1 MTKVLI
7 VGGGH
12 AGANT
17 AFALRKDGFD
27 GEIIIISDEGYL
39 PYHRPPLSKDF
50 LKQNLAI
57 EKMSFKSAD
66 FYEEQKI
73 SINLDTQINSI
84 DLTSNHAIT
93 EDASFNFDYLVFA
106 TGASPRLLPMENA
119 DSKNLFYLRQIT
131 DVLSMHK
138 QITPHK
144 EIVLIG
150 GGYIG
155 LEVASAMIELGLKV
169 TILEAEERILQR
181 VTSPEVS
188 QFYNDY
194 HSKKGVRIICNA
206 KVTNLNPENQMINS
220 VSLESGE
227 SLAADIVLVGI
238 GAIPNTQLA
247 ASIGLECDN
256 GIKTDQ
262 YCRTSIPN
270 ILAVGDCTSSF
281 NSLYNKEFR
290 LESVPNA
297 LAQSKV
303 ASSSILG
310 NELFNNEM
318 PWFWSD
324 QYDLKLQMAGLSS
337 GYDECHIIGDT
348 DSAEFIACYGKEGYL
363 IALDSVNQSRQFML
377 FKKALGNG
385 FKLEMSLI
393 KDKNFQPES
402 IFSGSN

>member
-131 DVLSMHK
+131 DVLSMHQ

-188 QFYNDY
+188 QFYNDF

-206 KVTNLNPENQMINS
+206 KVTNLNAENQMINS

-227 SLAADIVLVGI
+227 TLAADIVLVGI

-363 IALDSVNQSRQFML
+363 IALDSVNQSKQFML

>member
-93 EDASFNFDYLVFA
+93 EDASFNYDYLVFA

-206 KVTNLNPENQMINS
+206 KVTNLNAENQMINS

-227 SLAADIVLVGI
+227 TIAADIVIVGI

>member
-7 VGGGH
+7 IGGGH

-27 GEIIIISDEGYL
+27 GEIMIISNESYL

-50 LKQNLAI
+50 LKQNIAI
-57 EKMSFKSAD
+57 EKLGFKSAD

-73 SINLDTQINSI
+73 SVNLDTHIDSIN
-84 DLTSNHAIT
+84 LESNLAIT
-93 EDASFNFDYLVFA
+93 KDASFNFDYLVFA

-119 DSKNLFYLRQIT
+119 DSKNLFYLRQIA
-131 DVLSMHK
+131 DVLSMHQ
-138 QITPHK
+138 QISADK
-144 EIVLIG
+144 EMILIG

-188 QFYNDY
+188 KFYNDF
-194 HSKKGVRIICNA
+194 HSKKGVKIICNA
-206 KVTNLNPENQMINS
+206 KVTNLNAENQMINS

-247 ASIGLECDN
+247 DSIGLECSN

-270 ILAVGDCTSSF
+270 ILALGDCAFSLNTLF
-281 NSLYNKEFR
+281 NYEFR

-303 ASSSILG
+303 VSSSIVG

-337 GYDECHIIGDT
+337 GYDECHIIGDI
-348 DSAEFIACYGKEGYL
+348 DAAEFIACYGKDGYL
-363 IALDSVNQSRQFML
+363 IAVDSVNKSKQFML
-377 FKKALGNG
+377 FKRALANG
-385 FKLEMSLI
+385 FRLEMSLL
-393 KDKNFQPES
+393 KDENFQPES

>member
-7 VGGGH
+7 IGGGH

-27 GEIIIISDEGYL
+27 GEITIISDEDYL

-50 LKQNLAI
+50 LKQNIAI
-57 EKMSFKSAD
+57 EKLGFKSAD

-73 SINLDTQINSI
+73 LINLDTHIDSI
-84 DLTSNHAIT
+84 DLESNLAVT
-93 EDASFNFDYLVFA
+93 KNTSFNFDYLVFA

-119 DSKNLFYLRQIT
+119 DAKNLFYLRQIT
-131 DVLSMHK
+131 DVLSMHQ
-138 QITPHK
+138 QISADK
-144 EIVLIG
+144 EMILIG

-188 QFYNDY
+188 KFYNDF
-194 HSKKGVRIICNA
+194 HSKKGVKIICNA
-206 KVTNLNPENQMINS
+206 KVTNLNAEKQMINS

-247 ASIGLECDN
+247 DSIGLECSN

-270 ILAVGDCTSSF
+270 ILALGDCAFSLNTLF
-281 NSLYNKEFR
+281 NYEFR

-303 ASSSILG
+303 VSSSIIG

-324 QYDLKLQMAGLSS
+324 QYDLKLQMAGLSN
-337 GYDECHIIGDT
+337 GYDECHIIGDI
-348 DSAEFIACYGKEGYL
+348 DAAEFIACYGKDGYL
-363 IALDSVNQSRQFML
+363 IAVDSVNKSKQFML
-377 FKKALGNG
+377 FKRALANG
-385 FKLEMSLI
+385 FRLEMSLL
-393 KDKNFQPES
+393 KDENFQPES

>member
-206 KVTNLNPENQMINS
+206 KVTNLNAENQMINS

-363 IALDSVNQSRQFML
+363 IALDSVNQSKQFML

>member
-106 TGASPRLLPMENA
+106 TGAAPRLLPMENA

-131 DVLSMHK
+131 DVLSMHQ

-206 KVTNLNPENQMINS
+206 KVTNLNAENQMINS

-262 YCRTSIPN
+262 YCITSIPN

>member
-27 GEIIIISDEGYL
+27 GEIIITSDEGYL

>member
-1 MTKVLI
+1 MSKVLI
-7 VGGGH
+7 AGGGH

-27 GEIIIISDEGYL
+27 GDITIISYEGYL

-50 LKQNLAI
+50 LKQSIGI
-57 EKMSFKSAD
+57 EKLSFKPAN
-66 FYEEQKI
+66 FYEEQNI
-73 SINLDTQINSI
+73 SINLNTGIDAIN
-84 DLTSNHAIT
+84 LESNHVKAT
-93 EDASFNFDYLVFA
+93 DVTFDFDYLVFA
-106 TGASPRLLPMENA
+106 TGASPRLLQMENA
-119 DSKNLFYLRQIT
+119 DAANLFYLRQIT
-131 DVLSMHK
+131 DALSIQK
-138 QITPHK
+138 AIGSARD
-144 EIVLIG
+144 IVLIG

-155 LEVASAMIELGLKV
+155 LEVASVMTELGLNV
-169 TILEAEERILQR
+169 VILEAEDRILQR

-188 QFYNDY
+188 NFYNDF
-194 HSKKGVRIICNA
+194 HSKKGVEIICNA
-206 KVTNLNPENQMINS
+206 RVTSLEAKNKIINT
-220 VSLESGE
+220 VNLESGK
-227 SLAADIVLVGI
+227 SISADIVLVGI

-247 ASIGLECDN
+247 DSIGLECDN

-281 NSLYNKEFR
+281 NTLYNKEFR

-297 LAQSKV
+297 LAQAKV

-310 NELFNNEM
+310 NELFNKEM

-348 DSAEFIACYGKEGYL
+348 DSAEFIACYGKDGYL
-363 IALDSVNQSRQFML
+363 IAVDSVNQPRQFML

>member
-57 EKMSFKSAD
+57 EKLGFKSAD

-73 SINLDTQINSI
+73 SINLNTQIDSI

-106 TGASPRLLPMENA
+106 TGAAPRLLPMENA

-131 DVLSMHK
+131 DVLSMHQ

-169 TILEAEERILQR
+169 TILEAEDRILQR

-206 KVTNLNPENQMINS
+206 KVTNLNAENQMINS
-220 VSLESGE
+220 VSLESDE

-281 NSLYNKEFR
+281 NSLYNKELR

-324 QYDLKLQMAGLSS
+324 QYNLKLQMAGLSS

>member
-7 VGGGH
+7 IGGGH

-27 GEIIIISDEGYL
+27 GEITIISDEDYL

-50 LKQNLAI
+50 LKQNIAI
-57 EKMSFKSAD
+57 EKLGFKSAD

-73 SINLDTQINSI
+73 LINLDTHIDSI
-84 DLTSNHAIT
+84 DLESNLAVT
-93 EDASFNFDYLVFA
+93 KDTSFNFDYLVFA

-119 DSKNLFYLRQIT
+119 DAKNLFYLRQIT
-131 DVLSMHK
+131 DVLSMHQ
-138 QITPHK
+138 QISADK
-144 EIVLIG
+144 EMILIG

-188 QFYNDY
+188 KFYNDF
-194 HSKKGVRIICNA
+194 HSKKGVKIICNA
-206 KVTNLNPENQMINS
+206 KVTNLNAEKQMINS

-247 ASIGLECDN
+247 DSIGLECSN

-270 ILAVGDCTSSF
+270 ILALGDCAFSLNTLF
-281 NSLYNKEFR
+281 NYEFR

-303 ASSSILG
+303 VSSSIVG

-324 QYDLKLQMAGLSS
+324 QYDLNLQMAGLSS
-337 GYDECHIIGDT
+337 DYDECHIIGDI
-348 DSAEFIACYGKEGYL
+348 DAAEFIACYGKDGYL
-363 IALDSVNQSRQFML
+363 IAVDSVNKSKQFML
-377 FKKALGNG
+377 FKRALANG
-385 FKLEMSLI
+385 FRLEMSLL
-393 KDKNFQPES
+393 KDENFQPES

>member
-7 VGGGH
+7 IGGGH

-27 GEIIIISDEGYL
+27 GEITIISNEGYL

-50 LKQNLAI
+50 LKQNIAI
-57 EKMSFKSAD
+57 EKLGFKSSD

-73 SINLDTQINSI
+73 SVNLDTHIDSIN
-84 DLTSNHAIT
+84 LESNLAIT
-93 EDASFNFDYLVFA
+93 KDTSFNFDYLVFA
-106 TGASPRLLPMENA
+106 TGASPRLLPIENA
-119 DSKNLFYLRQIT
+119 DSKNLFYLRQIA
-131 DVLSMHK
+131 DVLSMHQ
-138 QITPHK
+138 QISADK
-144 EIVLIG
+144 EMILIG

-188 QFYNDY
+188 KFYNDF

-206 KVTNLNPENQMINS
+206 KVTNLNAEKQMINS
-220 VSLESGE
+220 VSLDSGE

-247 ASIGLECDN
+247 DSIGLECSN

-270 ILAVGDCTSSF
+270 ILALGDCASSLNTLF
-281 NSLYNKEFR
+281 NYEIR

-303 ASSSILG
+303 VSSSIVG

-337 GYDECHIIGDT
+337 GYDECHIIGDI
-348 DSAEFIACYGKEGYL
+348 DAAEFIACYGKDGYL
-363 IALDSVNQSRQFML
+363 IAVDSVNKSKQFML
-377 FKKALGNG
+377 FKRALTNG
-385 FKLEMSLI
+385 FRLEMNLL
-393 KDKNFQPES
+393 KDQNFQPES

>member
-27 GEIIIISDEGYL
+27 GEIIIISDEDYL

-50 LKQNLAI
+50 LKQNLGI
-57 EKMSFKSAD
+57 EKLGFKSAD

-73 SINLDTQINSI
+73 LINLDTHIDSI
-84 DLTSNHAIT
+84 DLESSLAVAKDT
-93 EDASFNFDYLVFA
+93 SFNFDYLVFA

-131 DVLSMHK
+131 DVLSIHQ

-188 QFYNDY
+188 QFYNDF

-206 KVTNLNPENQMINS
+206 KITNLNAENQMIHS

-247 ASIGLECDN
+247 VLIGLECEN

-270 ILAVGDCTSSF
+270 ILAVGDCASSF

-363 IALDSVNQSRQFML
+363 IAVDSVNQSRQFML

>member
-1 MTKVLI
+1 MSKVLI
-7 VGGGH
+7 IGGGH

-17 AFALRKDGFD
+17 AYALRKDGFD
-27 GEIIIISDEGYL
+27 GEITIISDESYL

-50 LKQNLAI
+50 LKHKI
-57 EKMSFKSAD
+57 TSEKLSFKSSD
-66 FYEEQKI
+66 FYEEQNI
-73 SINLDTQINSI
+73 SINLNTRINAI
-84 DLTSNHAIT
+84 DMELNHAKAK
-93 EDASFNFDYLVFA
+93 DKLFDFDYLVFS
-106 TGASPRLLPMENA
+106 TGASPRLLLMENA
-119 DSKNLFYLRQIT
+119 DAKNLFYLRQIT
-131 DVLSMHK
+131 DVLSIQESIGSAK
-138 QITPHK
+138 D
-144 EIVLIG
+144 IVLIG

-155 LEVASAMIELGLKV
+155 LEVASAMIELGLSV

-188 QFYNDY
+188 KFYNDF
-194 HSKKGVRIICNA
+194 HCNKGVEIICNA
-206 KVTNLNPENQMINS
+206 RISSLKAENKMINA
-220 VSLESGE
+220 VFLESGE
-227 SLAADIVLVGI
+227 SIAADIVLVGI

-247 ASIGLECDN
+247 DSIGLDCSN

-270 ILAVGDCTSSF
+270 ILAVGDCASSF
-281 NSLYNKEFR
+281 NVLFNQELR

-303 ASSSILG
+303 ASSSIVG

-337 GYDECHIIGDT
+337 GYDECHIIGDI
-348 DSAEFIACYGKEGYL
+348 DSAEFIACYGKNGHL
-363 IALDSVNQSRQFML
+363 IAVDSVNQSKQFML

-385 FKLEMSLI
+385 FQLEMSLI

>member
-7 VGGGH
+7 IGGGH

-27 GEIIIISDEGYL
+27 GEITIISDEYYL

-50 LKQNLAI
+50 LKQNIAI
-57 EKMSFKSAD
+57 EKLSFKSAH

-73 SINLDTQINSI
+73 SINLDTHIDSIN
-84 DLTSNHAIT
+84 LESNLVVT
-93 EDASFNFDYLVFA
+93 KDASFNFDYLVFA

-119 DSKNLFYLRQIT
+119 DSKNLFYLRQIA
-131 DVLSMHK
+131 DVLSMHQ
-138 QITPHK
+138 QISADK
-144 EIVLIG
+144 EMILIG

-188 QFYNDY
+188 KFYNDF

-206 KVTNLNPENQMINS
+206 KVTNLNAENQMITS

-227 SLAADIVLVGI
+227 SLAVDIVLVGI

-247 ASIGLECDN
+247 DSIGLECSN

-270 ILAVGDCTSSF
+270 ILALGDCASSF
-281 NSLYNKEFR
+281 NTLFNYELR

-303 ASSSILG
+303 VSSSIVG

-337 GYDECHIIGDT
+337 GYDECHIIGDI
-348 DSAEFIACYGKEGYL
+348 DAAEFIACYGKDGYL
-363 IALDSVNQSRQFML
+363 IAVDSVNKSKQFML
-377 FKKALGNG
+377 FKRALTNG
-385 FKLEMSLI
+385 FRLEMSLL

>member
-1 MTKVLI
+1 MSKVLV

-17 AFALRKDGFD
+17 AFALRKDGFE
-27 GEIIIISDEGYL
+27 GEITIISDESYL

-50 LKQNLAI
+50 LKQNIAI
-57 EKMSFKSAD
+57 EKLSFKSAD
-66 FYEEQKI
+66 FYKEQKI
-73 SINLDTQINSI
+73 NINLNTRIDAI
-84 DLTSNHAIT
+84 DLESNLVKT
-93 EDASFNFDYLVFA
+93 NDASFEFNYLVFA
-106 TGASPRLLPMENA
+106 TGASPRLLQMENA
-119 DSKNLFYLRQIT
+119 DSKNLFYLRQIS
-131 DVLSMHK
+131 DVLSLHK
-138 QITPHK
+138 QITAAK
-144 EIVLIG
+144 EIILIG

-169 TILEAEERILQR
+169 TILEAEERILKR

-188 QFYNDY
+188 KFYNDF
-194 HSKKGVRIICNA
+194 HSNKGVEVICNA
-206 KVTNLNPENQMINS
+206 KVNNLNAENQMIHS

-247 ASIGLECDN
+247 DSMGIECSN
-256 GIKTDQ
+256 GIRTDQ

-270 ILAVGDCTSSF
+270 ILAVGDCASSF
-281 NSLYNKEFR
+281 NALFNQEFR

-303 ASSSILG
+303 ASSSIIG
-310 NELFNNEM
+310 NELFNNEL

-337 GYDECHIIGDT
+337 GYDECHIIGDIN
-348 DSAEFIACYGKEGYL
+348 SAEFIACYGKDGHL
-363 IALDSVNQSRQFML
+363 IAVDSVNQSKQFML

-385 FKLEMSLI
+385 FQLEMSLI

>member
-27 GEIIIISDEGYL
+27 GEIIITSDEGYL

-50 LKQNLAI
+50 LKKNLAI

-93 EDASFNFDYLVFA
+93 EDASFNYDYLVFA
-106 TGASPRLLPMENA
+106 TGASPRLLPIENA

-206 KVTNLNPENQMINS
+206 KVTNLNAENQMINS

-227 SLAADIVLVGI
+227 TLAADIVLVGI

-363 IALDSVNQSRQFML
+363 IALDSVNQSKQFML

>member
-57 EKMSFKSAD
+57 ENLGFKSAD

-73 SINLDTQINSI
+73 SINLNTQIDSI

-106 TGASPRLLPMENA
+106 TGAAPRLLPMENA

-131 DVLSMHK
+131 DVLSMHQ

-206 KVTNLNPENQMINS
+206 KVTNLNAENQMINS

>member
-1 MTKVLI
+1 MSKVLI

-27 GEIIIISDEGYL
+27 GDITIISDEDYL

-50 LKQNLAI
+50 LKQNVAI
-57 EKMSFKSAD
+57 EKLSFKSSD
-66 FYEEQKI
+66 FYKEQNI
-73 SINLDTQINSI
+73 SLNLNTRIDFI
-84 DLTSNHAIT
+84 DLESNYATAKDTSF
-93 EDASFNFDYLVFA
+93 DFDYLVFA

-119 DSKNLFYLRQIT
+119 DAKNLFYLRQIT
-131 DVLSMHK
+131 DVLSIQK
-138 QITPHK
+138 SIGSVK
-144 EIVLIG
+144 NIVLIG

-155 LEVASAMIELGLKV
+155 LEVASAMIELGLNV
-169 TILEAEERILQR
+169 IILEAEKRILQR
-181 VTSPEVS
+181 VTSPDVS
-188 QFYNDY
+188 KFYNDF
-194 HSKKGVRIICNA
+194 HTKKGVEIICNA
-206 KVTNLNPENQMINS
+206 RVSSLNAENKLINS

-227 SLAADIVLVGI
+227 SISADMVLVGI

-247 ASIGLECDN
+247 DSIGLECEN

-262 YCRTSIPN
+262 YCRTSTPN

-281 NSLYNKEFR
+281 NTLFNKEFR
-290 LESVPNA
+290 LERVPNA

-303 ASSSILG
+303 ASSSIIG

-337 GYDECHIIGDT
+337 GYDECHIIGEIN
-348 DSAEFIACYGKEGYL
+348 SAEFIACYGKDGYL
-363 IALDSVNQSRQFML
+363 IAVDSVNQSKQFML

-385 FKLEMSLI
+385 FQLEMSLI

>member
-50 LKQNLAI
+50 LKQNLAV

-206 KVTNLNPENQMINS
+206 KVTNLNAENQMINS

-281 NSLYNKEFR
+281 NSLYNKELR

-363 IALDSVNQSRQFML
+363 IAVDSVNQSRQFML

>member
-50 LKQNLAI
+50 LKQNLAV

-131 DVLSMHK
+131 DVLSIHQ

-206 KVTNLNPENQMINS
+206 KVTNLNAENQMINS

>member
-50 LKQNLAI
+50 LKQNLGI
-57 EKMSFKSAD
+57 EKLGFKSAD

-73 SINLDTQINSI
+73 SINLNTQIDSI
-84 DLTSNHAIT
+84 DLASNLAIT

-106 TGASPRLLPMENA
+106 TGAAPRLLPMENA

-131 DVLSMHK
+131 DVLSIHQ

-188 QFYNDY
+188 QFYNDF

-206 KVTNLNPENQMINS
+206 KITNLNAENQMIHS

-247 ASIGLECDN
+247 VSIGLECEN

-363 IALDSVNQSRQFML
+363 IALDSVNQSKQFML

>member
-50 LKQNLAI
+50 LKQNLAV

-106 TGASPRLLPMENA
+106 TGAAPRLLPMENA

-131 DVLSMHK
+131 DVLSMHQ

-194 HSKKGVRIICNA
+194 HSKKGVRIVCNA
-206 KVTNLNPENQMINS
+206 KVTNLNAENQMINS

>member
-1 MTKVLI
+1 MSKVLVI
-7 VGGGH
+7 GGGH

-17 AFALRKDGFD
+17 AFALRKDGFE
-27 GEIIIISDEGYL
+27 GEITIISDESYL

-50 LKQNLAI
+50 LKQNIAI
-57 EKMSFKSAD
+57 EKLSFKSAD
-66 FYEEQKI
+66 FYKEQKI
-73 SINLDTQINSI
+73 NINLNTRIDAI
-84 DLTSNHAIT
+84 DLESNLVKT
-93 EDASFNFDYLVFA
+93 NDASFEFNYLVFA
-106 TGASPRLLPMENA
+106 TGASPRLLQMENA
-119 DSKNLFYLRQIT
+119 DSKNLFYLRQIS
-131 DVLSMHK
+131 DVLSLHK
-138 QITPHK
+138 QITAAK
-144 EIVLIG
+144 EIILIG

-169 TILEAEERILQR
+169 TILEAEERILKR

-188 QFYNDY
+188 KFYNDF
-194 HSKKGVRIICNA
+194 HSNKGVEVICNA
-206 KVTNLNPENQMINS
+206 KVNNLNAENQMIHS

-247 ASIGLECDN
+247 DSMGIECSN
-256 GIKTDQ
+256 GIRTDQ

-270 ILAVGDCTSSF
+270 ILAVGDCASSF
-281 NSLYNKEFR
+281 NALFNQEFR

-303 ASSSILG
+303 ASSSIIG
-310 NELFNNEM
+310 NELFNNEL

-337 GYDECHIIGDT
+337 GYDECHIIGDIN
-348 DSAEFIACYGKEGYL
+348 SAEFIACYGKDGHL
-363 IALDSVNQSRQFML
+363 IAVDSVNQSKQFML

-385 FKLEMSLI
+385 FQLEMNLI

>member
-7 VGGGH
+7 IGGGH

-17 AFALRKDGFD
+17 AYALRKDGFD
-27 GEIIIISDEGYL
+27 GEIRIISDEDYL

-50 LKQNLAI
+50 LKQNIAM
-57 EKMSFKSAD
+57 EKLGFKSAD

-73 SINLDTQINSI
+73 LINLDTHIDSI
-84 DLTSNHAIT
+84 DLESNLAVT
-93 EDASFNFDYLVFA
+93 EDTSFNFDYLVFA

-119 DSKNLFYLRQIT
+119 DAKNLFYLRQIT
-131 DVLSMHK
+131 DVLSMHQ
-138 QITPHK
+138 QISADK
-144 EIVLIG
+144 EMILIG

-188 QFYNDY
+188 KFYNDF
-194 HSKKGVRIICNA
+194 HSKKGVKIICNA
-206 KVTNLNPENQMINS
+206 KVTNLNAEKQMINS

-247 ASIGLECDN
+247 DSIGLECSN

-270 ILAVGDCTSSF
+270 ILALGDCAFSLNTLF
-281 NSLYNKEFR
+281 NYEFR

-303 ASSSILG
+303 VSSSIVG

-337 GYDECHIIGDT
+337 GYDECHIIGDI
-348 DSAEFIACYGKEGYL
+348 DAAEFIACYGKDGYL
-363 IALDSVNQSRQFML
+363 IAVDSVNKSKQFML
-377 FKKALGNG
+377 FKRALANG
-385 FKLEMSLI
+385 FRLEMSLL
-393 KDKNFQPES
+393 KDENFQPES